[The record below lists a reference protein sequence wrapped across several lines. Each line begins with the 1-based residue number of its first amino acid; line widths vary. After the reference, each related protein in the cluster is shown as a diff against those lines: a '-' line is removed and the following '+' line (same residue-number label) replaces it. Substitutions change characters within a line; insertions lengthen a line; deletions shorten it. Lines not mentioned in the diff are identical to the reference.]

1 MSHVIIIT
9 EFANTMHRNG
19 HPMEV
24 VAHRTQIF
32 TAFID
37 LMVSDDAQI
46 VRMFNRPM
54 STSMTHYDVL
64 TLAAMLGVVASRNIP
79 PEKGSPT
86 KTAEVALL
94 IYMRGLQ
101 Y

>member
-1 MSHVIIIT
+1 
-9 EFANTMHRNG
+9 
-19 HPMEV
+19 
-24 VAHRTQIF
+24 
-32 TAFID
+32 
-37 LMVSDDAQI
+37 
-46 VRMFNRPM
+46 MFNRPM